1 MNNLLQ
7 IFLTF
12 DSRQDNPSML
22 GMCLAARTIS
32 FCGLAHLACSFGVL
46 VLMAL
51 N

>member
-1 MNNLLQ
+1 M
-7 IFLTF
+7 
-12 DSRQDNPSML
+12 P
-22 GMCLAARTIS
+22 GMCLAAETIS